1 MPEIAPSPGQLI
13 NSPTLISQSN
23 YAQDR
28 LHSSYMLDI
37 LSI

>member
-1 MPEIAPSPGQLI
+1 MLGTVPSPGQYALI
-13 NSPTLISQSN
+13 TLSLVQTN
-23 YAQDR
+23 EAQDE

>member
-1 MPEIAPSPGQLI
+1 MLGTVPSPGQYAFI
-13 NSPTLISQSN
+13 TLSLVETN
-23 YAQDR
+23 EAQDE